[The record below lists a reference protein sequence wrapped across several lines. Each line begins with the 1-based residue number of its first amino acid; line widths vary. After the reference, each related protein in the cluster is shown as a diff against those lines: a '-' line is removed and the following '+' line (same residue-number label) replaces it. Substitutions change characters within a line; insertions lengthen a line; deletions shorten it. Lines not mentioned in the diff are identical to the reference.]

1 MDPQSSADWY
11 IASLY
16 HGIFFEWTP
25 NFEVELFVRYT
36 TQKKNGFEI
45 IWPSAIKCSPN
56 RNLKKKVPNPNKHA
70 VLWIRIILHQIR
82 FSKFQIRILL
92 ELHLISKS
100 YRFFFVIFIPC
111 KVDFYSEIIIKMNRI
126 E

>member
-16 HGIFFEWTP
+16 YGIFFEWTP
-25 NFEVELFVRYT
+25 NFKVELFVRYT

-56 RNLKKKVPNPNKHA
+56 RNLKKKC
-70 VLWIRIILHQIR
+70 RT
-82 FSKFQIRILL
+82 
-92 ELHLISKS
+92 LINMQCCGSG
-100 YRFFFVIFIPC
+100 
-111 KVDFYSEIIIKMNRI
+111 
-126 E
+126 